1 MLTVGRWVA
10 ADDACPAGLHSIHHW
25 VPLGVVPAQ
34 APERR
39 MSLRGGQRPTWQ
51 SVSKAFPHGEG
62 GSRVSRKCETD
73 EGLASPYGRGAPA
86 GAERACF
93 TLSVGFAASSPKVG
107 AKGERIVIGGTRA
120 EIFMESRNIR
130 TGFCFGP
137 MRASSPTDSDGRSS
151 KSSKFPSAFPG
162 FLTGIFPAPGRSSPG
177 RHTPAFPGRLRSP
190 G

>member
-1 MLTVGRWVA
+1 MA
-10 ADDACPAGLHSIHHW
+10 APF
-25 VPLGVVPAQ
+25 
-34 APERR
+34 
-39 MSLRGGQRPTWQ
+39 
-51 SVSKAFPHGEG
+51 SVSKASEKYVVIANQCRNTGVALSKDSLRSQSAFPC
-62 GSRVSRKCETD
+62 KCETD

-107 AKGERIVIGGTRA
+107 AKGERIVTGGTRA

-137 MRASSPTDSDGRSS
+137 MRASAPTDSDGRSS
-151 KSSKFPSAFPG
+151 KSSRLPSASPG